1 MRVCMYFSVHML
13 SPLRCVVD
21 HWTCGLGIRSRGV
34 NTLSAALPI
43 SPRGHERHGVGAPGV
58 TADGAERPGWGASG
72 AEPHRGAGRSHGKNL
87 PHVTCTP
94 LVVDLPFYIFGE
106 YVSVAPPSARKG
118 KGRSQIRGLSSQT
131 KIGRLAGDDAAR
143 AVALCGRIGKRD
155 AKSAR
160 RGSAGGRFSAAECAL
175 PPRLD
180 FWCWRLLL

>member
-13 SPLRCVVD
+13 SPLCASWTTGLVV
-21 HWTCGLGIRSRGV
+21 WAFSRGQHTV
-34 NTLSAALPI
+34 RGAPDF
-43 SPRGHERHGVGAPGV
+43 PRGHERHGVGAPGV

-72 AEPHRGAGRSHGKNL
+72 AEPHRGAGRSPARKNL